1 MTIFS
6 KYLLLKIVAIFD
18 IILNLMNLLQL
29 ENKITSWKELSSL
42 IKNLKTDC
50 YPFKILG
57 INNGFKSFFLK
68 EYIKKNDTN
77 ILLVVPSEKDID
89 AIIAD
94 ISILDIN
101 YYILPA
107 WGIMPYSPISSNS
120 QIFATR
126 IDMLCKLASV
136 SMSKKIDKHTI
147 FITTQK
153 ALLTPIPP
161 ISYVNTLKYE
171 IVKAKSYDVTEI
183 TRLLTSWGYIRVP
196 RVSVRGEFSQ
206 KGEVLDICPMATH
219 QNENLAYRIVFDF
232 DVIEKIRSFDMTS
245 QATLKEFSELE
256 LCATKEVI
264 WSDERI
270 EVLEKNLKT
279 YDEFTECSK
288 DLIEELKEK
297 RCFEGEEIFF
307 PLSFEQPNT
316 ILSYLAENETFTV
329 FYVDYERQETA
340 SPIFMREYTAVYK
353 NKKLE
358 NNSFDSYNNL
368 IKEYPRPDR
377 IFLNFEQIIT
387 SYKKTILLK
396 SLQDKLTLVEENSKE
411 ENLLEDEEHSSK
423 TELETS
429 SEKEKN
435 GQFTST
441 EEEASYF
448 KLSIS
453 PERNFFGNI
462 VYFKEEL
469 AALIKDGWQ
478 VYIFAETENQTL
490 RIKEILKDFSVDILP
505 FNLSSGFSIP
515 SLKIIVIHEKEIFGR
530 RRRVP
535 KLTKSVKSEVID
547 SFVELNPGDYV
558 VHVNYGIGIFKGIER
573 VKILDT
579 ERDYINLQYANDENT
594 FIPIEQAD
602 LVQRYI
608 GNEGSAPSLDVLGSK
623 SWENR
628 KNKVKKS
635 VEDIAEKLI
644 ELYSKRKIGKGFA
657 FQKDDEWQLAFEA
670 AFPYEETQDQLT
682 CIEEVKKDMQ
692 KALPMDRLICGDVG
706 FGKTEVAMRAAF
718 KAAMGGKQVVFLAPT
733 TILVEQHYTTL
744 LKRFNN
750 FPVRIAKMS
759 RFVPKQEQNKVLSML
774 KEGQVDIVVGTHRVI
789 QKDVVFK
796 DLGLIIIDEE
806 QRFGVKDK
814 ERLKNLKTNVDC
826 LSMSATPIPR
836 TLHMSLL
843 KIRDMSV
850 ITTPP
855 QNRKPVETI
864 VAEYNEET
872 VCRIIRRE
880 TERGGQVFYLH
891 NKIETLEEVQH
902 KLQGLLPELMIETAH
917 GQMGSAE
924 IEDIF
929 KRFSLGGFQVLISTT
944 IIENGIDIPNANTII
959 IDRADMYG
967 VSQLYQLRG
976 RVGRSD
982 RKAFAALLYPG
993 QKVLSEVAMKRLQA
1007 ISDFTELG
1015 AGFKIAMKDMEIRGA
1030 GNLLGKEQSGYIYS
1044 VGFDLY
1050 LRLLS
1055 EAIERLKNSNYAP
1068 PLDVNIELEYSGF
1081 IPDSY
1086 ISLPE
1091 TKMEIY
1097 KKIASVK
1104 TKRDLDSV
1112 IYEINDRFG
1121 SPPVEVE
1128 SLLALSE
1135 IKIICNKLFIKSLKE
1150 RGAKVRLEFNRVSEI
1165 SIDKLLS
1172 LIKTSHGRVKL
1183 DAKEPNVLI
1192 LETGNIGLKEKS
1204 EFIHENLEK
1213 LL

>member
-1 MTIFS
+1 
-6 KYLLLKIVAIFD
+6 
-18 IILNLMNLLQL
+18 MNLSQL
-29 ENKITSWKELSSL
+29 ENKVANWQELQSL
-42 IKNLKTDC
+42 IKNIKTNA
-50 YPFKILG
+50 YPYKILG
-57 INNGFKSFFLK
+57 INNGFKGFFLK
-68 EYIKKNDTN
+68 EYIKKIESN
-77 ILLVVPSEKDID
+77 ILLVVPTEKDID

-94 ISILDIN
+94 LSILN
-101 YYILPA
+101 AEYYILPA
-107 WGIMPYSPISSNS
+107 WGTIAYSPISINS
-120 QIFATR
+120 QIFANR
-126 IDMLCKLASV
+126 VDMLCKLGNIATSG
-136 SMSKKIDKHTI
+136 KINKNLI

-161 ISYVNTLKYE
+161 LSYIDTLKYK
-171 IVKAKSYDVTEI
+171 IVKGKNYDATEI
-183 TRLLTSWGYIRVP
+183 TKLLVSWGYIRVP
-196 RVSVRGEFSQ
+196 RVSARGEFSQ
-206 KGEVLDICPMATH
+206 KGEVLDICHIASS

-232 DVIEKIRSFDMTS
+232 DIVEKIRSFDLNS
-245 QATLKEFSELE
+245 QATLQEFNEIE

-270 EVLEKNLKT
+270 EVLEKNLNE
-279 YDEFTECSK
+279 YGEFTDYSK
-288 DLIEELKEK
+288 VLIEELKEK
-297 RCFEGEEIFF
+297 RTFAGEEIFF
-307 PLSFEQPNT
+307 PLSFEKEYT
-316 ILSYLAENETFTV
+316 ILSYLKETETFTV
-329 FYVDYERQETA
+329 FYIDYERQESA
-340 SPIFMREYTAVYK
+340 SPIFQREYLSLYK
-353 NKKLE
+353 NRKAE
-358 NNSFDSYNNL
+358 SDNFDSYNNL
-368 IKEYPRPDR
+368 IKEYPEPKR
-377 IFLNFEQIIT
+377 ILLSFEKTIT

-396 SLQDKLTLVEENSKE
+396 SLMDKLNS
-411 ENLLEDEEHSSK
+411 LEDEEK
-423 TELETS
+423 EDLVAEAEGI
-429 SEKEKN
+429 SEDSPIEEN
-435 GQFTST
+435 T
-441 EEEASYF
+441 EEDESYF

-469 AALIKDGWQ
+469 AALIKEGWNIY
-478 VYIFAETENQTL
+478 VFAETENQAL
-490 RIKEILKDFSVDILP
+490 RIGEILKDFSVGIFPL
-505 FNLSSGFSIP
+505 NLSSGFSIP
-515 SLKIIVIHEKEIFGR
+515 SLKILVIHEKEIFGR

-535 KLTKSVKSEVID
+535 KVTKNVKSEVID

-579 ERDYINLQYANDENT
+579 ERDYINLQYANDEST

-657 FQKDDEWQLAFEA
+657 FQKDDEWQFAFEA

-692 KALPMDRLICGDVG
+692 KALPMDRLVCGDVG

-718 KAAMGGKQVVFLAPT
+718 KAVMGGKQVVFLAPT
-733 TILVEQHYTTL
+733 TILVEQHYGTL
-744 LKRFNN
+744 LKRFNK

-759 RFVPKQEQNKVLSML
+759 RFVSRQEQKKVLSML
-774 KEGQVDIVVGTHRVI
+774 KEGEIDIVVGTHRVI
-789 QKDVVFK
+789 QKDVIFK

-814 ERLKNLKTNVDC
+814 ERLKSLKTNVDC

-843 KIRDMSV
+843 KIRDMSI

-864 VAEYNEET
+864 VDEYNEET

-891 NKIETLEEVQH
+891 NKIETLDEVQY
-902 KLQGLLPELMIETAH
+902 KLQQLLPELLIETAH
-917 GQMGSAE
+917 GQMSSNE

-982 RKAFAALLYPG
+982 RKAFAALLYPEK
-993 QKVLSEVAMKRLQA
+993 KVLSEVAMKRLQA

-1055 EAIERLKNSNYAP
+1055 EAIEKLKNSNYAP
-1068 PLDVNIELEYSGF
+1068 PIDVSIELEYSGF

-1104 TKRDLDSV
+1104 TKRDFDSV
-1112 IYEINDRFG
+1112 VYEINDRFG
-1121 SPPVEVE
+1121 TPPVEVE
-1128 SLLALSE
+1128 SLLSLSE

-1150 RGAKVRLEFNRVSEI
+1150 RGAKVRIEFNRVSEI
-1165 SIDKLLS
+1165 SIEKLIS
-1172 LIKTSHGRVKL
+1172 LIKSSHGRAKL
-1183 DAKEPNVLI
+1183 DGKEPNVLI

-1204 EFIHENLEK
+1204 EFIHENLTK